1 MLSYTLLISLVAAS
15 LAGLIA
21 TLALYRDPYPLVHK
35 IFAAGMAIL
44 AVEAVLTGLSLW
56 AGGPEEMFSW
66 QKWRYL
72 ASAFLPVLWL
82 AFGLGYARADYRE
95 NLLRWKWTLGVILV
109 IPLILTVLYQDAL
122 FAGLPVWIPDTGWVI
137 PLGWAG
143 YTFNL
148 LLLVAYILILL
159 DLEKTLRGSRG
170 VMRWQIKF
178 TVLGLIA
185 LFGAR
190 IFTSSQNILYRSDNL
205 DLALV
210 NNGALIIAGVLIL
223 RSLFRTKFFS
233 AELYVSQKI
242 LYNSLTLL
250 IIGIY
255 FIAVSLL
262 AKLSTYWFLGRTLP
276 LQAFFLLVALVG
288 LTILIFSDRLRRKT
302 KLFISRNFHRPLYDY
317 RKEWIRF
324 TQETTAVRNVQDLCR
339 AVTGMISD
347 ILHFLSVTIWL
358 VDEAGGKL
366 ALGGST
372 AITQKEADSL
382 RTFEKAQ
389 KELIEAMAMEEDPV
403 DFDSTSTSWSINIPE
418 LERDFL
424 KAGRIRY
431 VVALRAG
438 ESLIGL
444 LTLDQRVADDL
455 LTLEDF
461 DLIKTIADQTSAGL
475 NQLRLAEKLQKT
487 REMEAF
493 QTMSAFFIHDLKNVA
508 SRLSLTMQNLPV
520 HFNSPEFRRDA
531 LQSIGQS
538 LDKINGLCSRLS
550 SLREK
555 LEVHLKEADLNEMV
569 QKTLAEFEGAL
580 QVRLIQDYTP
590 LPRIPMD
597 LEQISKV
604 LTNLVLNA
612 NEALT
617 PGNAGGEIRVAT
629 RCLNNWV
636 EFSVSDNGPG
646 MSREMMERSLFLPF
660 RTTKKQGMGI
670 GLFQSKMIVEAHHGH
685 IEVESVEGKGTTF
698 RVLLPTYNKRV

>member
-15 LAGLIA
+15 LAGLVA
-21 TLALYRDPYPLVHK
+21 ALALYRDPHPLVHK
-35 IFAAGMAIL
+35 VFAAGMAVL
-44 AVEAVLTGLSLW
+44 AVEAVLIGLSW
-56 AGGPEEMFSW
+56 GASGPQEMIAW

-72 ASAFLPVLWL
+72 VSAFLPVVWL
-82 AFGLGYARADYRE
+82 TFGLSYARADHRE
-95 NLLRWKWTLGVILV
+95 NLRRWKWTLGLILI
-109 IPLILTVLYQDAL
+109 IPLALTVLFRDAL
-122 FAGLPVWIPDTGWVI
+122 FSGLPVWIPDEGWVI

-148 LLLVAYILILL
+148 FLLIASILILL
-159 DLEKTLRGSRG
+159 DLEKTLRGSHG

-185 LFGAR
+185 LFAAR
-190 IFTSSQNILYRSDNL
+190 IFTVSQNILYRSEDL

-210 NNGALIIAGVLIL
+210 NSGASIVAGVLML

-233 AELYVSQKI
+233 AELYVSQNV

-255 FIAVSLL
+255 FIVVSLL
-262 AKLSTYWFLGRTLP
+262 AKLSTFWFRGRALP

-302 KLFISRNFHRPLYDY
+302 KLFISRNFQRPLYDY

-324 TQETTAVRNVQDLCR
+324 TQETTAVRNVQDLCQ
-339 AVTGMISD
+339 AVTRMVSD

-358 VDEAGGKL
+358 VDEAGERL
-366 ALGGST
+366 VLGGST
-372 AITQKEADSL
+372 AITRQEADFL
-382 RTFEKAQ
+382 RSFEKAQ
-389 KELIEAMAMEEDPV
+389 KELIEAMAMEVDPV
-403 DFDSTSTSWSINIPE
+403 DFGSISSSWSINIPE
-418 LERDFL
+418 LDRDFL
-424 KAGRIRY
+424 KAARIRY
-431 VVALRAG
+431 VVTLRAG
-438 ESLIGL
+438 ETLIGL
-444 LTLDQRVADDL
+444 LTLDQRVAEDL

-461 DLIKTIADQTSAGL
+461 DLLKTVADQTSAGL

-493 QTMSAFFIHDLKNVA
+493 QTMSTFFIHDLKNVA

-520 HFNSPEFRRDA
+520 HFNNPEFRQDA

-538 LDKINGLCSRLS
+538 LEKINGLCSRLS

-569 QKTLAEFEGAL
+569 KKTLAEFEGAL
-580 QVRLIQDYTP
+580 QARLIQDLTP
-590 LPRIPMD
+590 LPRIPLD

-612 NEALT
+612 SEALT
-617 PGNAGGEIRVAT
+617 PGTAGGEIRAAT

-636 EFSVSDNGPG
+636 EFSVSDNGQG
-646 MSREMMERSLFLPF
+646 MSREMMECSLFLPF
-660 RTTKKQGMGI
+660 KTTKKHGMGI
-670 GLFQSKMIVEAHHGH
+670 GLFQSKMIVEAHGGR
-685 IEVESVEGKGTTF
+685 IEVESEEGKGTTF
-698 RVLLPTYNKRV
+698 RVLLPTHKK

>member
-1 MLSYTLLISLVAAS
+1 MPLRFYRLYGWPSVSVTP
-15 LAGLIA
+15 GLIIG
-21 TLALYRDPYPLVHK
+21 K
-35 IFAAGMAIL
+35 ISC
-44 AVEAVLTGLSLW
+44 V
-56 AGGPEEMFSW
+56 
-66 QKWRYL
+66 
-72 ASAFLPVLWL
+72 
-82 AFGLGYARADYRE
+82 
-95 NLLRWKWTLGVILV
+95 WKWTLGLTLV
-109 IPLILTVLYQDAL
+109 IPLVLAGIYRDAL
-122 FAGLPVWIPDTGWVI
+122 FAGLPVWIPDDGWVI

-148 LLLVAYILILL
+148 FLLIAFILILL

-190 IFTSSQNILYRSDNL
+190 IFTISQNILYRSEDL

-210 NNGALIIAGVLIL
+210 NSGALIVAGVLML

-233 AELYVSQKI
+233 AELYVSQKV

-262 AKLSTYWFLGRTLP
+262 AKLSTFWFRGRALP

-302 KLFISRNFHRPLYDY
+302 KLFISRNFQRPLYDY

-324 TQETTAVRNVQDLCR
+324 THETTAVRNVQDLCQ
-339 AVTGMISD
+339 AVTRMVSD

-358 VDEAGGKL
+358 VDEAGGRL
-366 ALGGST
+366 VLGGST
-372 AITQKEADSL
+372 AITQQEADSL
-382 RTFEKAQ
+382 RSFERAQ
-389 KELIEAMAMEEDPV
+389 KELIEAMAMEMDPV
-403 DFDSTSTSWSINIPE
+403 DFDSTSSSWSINIPE
-418 LERDFL
+418 LDREFL
-424 KAGRIRY
+424 KAARIRY
-431 VVALRAG
+431 VVTLRAG
-438 ESLIGL
+438 ETLIGL
-444 LTLDQRVADDL
+444 LTLDQRVAEDL

-475 NQLRLAEKLQKT
+475 NQLRLSEKLQKT

-493 QTMSAFFIHDLKNVA
+493 QTMSTFFIHDLKNVA

-520 HFNSPEFRRDA
+520 HFDNPEFRRDA

-580 QVRLIQDYTP
+580 QASLIQDLTP
-590 LPRIPMD
+590 LPRISLD

-617 PGNAGGEIRVAT
+617 PGNSRWRDPGGH
-629 RCLNNWV
+629 
-636 EFSVSDNGPG
+636 S
-646 MSREMMERSLFLPF
+646 PF
-660 RTTKKQGMGI
+660 EQLG
-670 GLFQSKMIVEAHHGH
+670 
-685 IEVESVEGKGTTF
+685 
-698 RVLLPTYNKRV
+698 

>member
-1 MLSYTLLISLVAAS
+1 MLSYTLILSVVSAS
-15 LAGLIA
+15 LAGLVA
-21 TLALYRDPYPLVHK
+21 ALALYRDPHPLVHK
-35 IFAAGMAIL
+35 IFAAGMTVL
-44 AVEAVLTGLSLW
+44 AVEAVLVGLNWGAS
-56 AGGPEEMFSW
+56 GPEEIIVW

-72 ASAFLPVLWL
+72 VTAFLPAVWL
-82 AFGLGYARADYRE
+82 TFGLSYARADHRE
-95 NLLRWKWTLGVILV
+95 NLRRWKWILG
-109 IPLILTVLYQDAL
+109 LILIFPLVLTGLYRDAL
-122 FAGLPVWIPDTGWVI
+122 FAGLPVWIPDEGWVI

-148 LLLVAYILILL
+148 FLLIASILILL
-159 DLEKTLRGSRG
+159 DLEKTLRGSHG

-185 LFGAR
+185 LFAAR
-190 IFTSSQNILYRSDNL
+190 IFTISQNILYRSEDL

-210 NNGALIIAGVLIL
+210 NSGALIVAGVLML

-233 AELYVSQKI
+233 AELYVSQNV

-250 IIGIY
+250 IIGVY
-255 FIAVSLL
+255 FIVVSLL
-262 AKLSTYWFLGRTLP
+262 AKLSTFWFRGRALP

-302 KLFISRNFHRPLYDY
+302 KLFISRNFQRPLYDY

-324 TQETTAVRNVQDLCR
+324 TQETTAVRNVQDLCQ
-339 AVTGMISD
+339 AVTRMVSD

-358 VDEAGGKL
+358 VDEGGDRL
-366 ALGGST
+366 VLGGST
-372 AITQKEADSL
+372 AITRQEADSL
-382 RTFEKAQ
+382 RSFEKAQ
-389 KELIEAMAMEEDPV
+389 RELIEAMALQMDPV
-403 DFDSTSTSWSINIPE
+403 DFDSSSSSWSINIPE
-418 LERDFL
+418 LDRQFL
-424 KAGRIRY
+424 KAARIRY
-431 VVALRAG
+431 VVTLRAG
-438 ESLIGL
+438 ETLIGL
-444 LTLDQRVADDL
+444 LTLDQKVADDL

-493 QTMSAFFIHDLKNVA
+493 QTMSTFFIHDLKNVA

-520 HFNSPEFRRDA
+520 HFNNPEFRQDA

-538 LDKINGLCSRLS
+538 LEKINGLCSRLS
-550 SLREK
+550 SLRER

-569 QKTLAEFEGAL
+569 KKTLAEFEGAL
-580 QVRLIQDYTP
+580 QARLIQDLTQLPGIP
-590 LPRIPMD
+590 LD

-617 PGNAGGEIRVAT
+617 PGIAGGEIRVAT
-629 RCLNNWV
+629 RRLSNWV

-660 RTTKKQGMGI
+660 KTTKKQGMGI
-670 GLFQSKMIVEAHHGH
+670 GLFQSKMIVEAHGGR
-685 IEVESVEGKGTTF
+685 IEVESEEGKGTTF
-698 RVLLPTYNKRV
+698 RVLLPTYKK

>member
-1 MLSYTLLISLVAAS
+1 M
-15 LAGLIA
+15 
-21 TLALYRDPYPLVHK
+21 
-35 IFAAGMAIL
+35 
-44 AVEAVLTGLSLW
+44 
-56 AGGPEEMFSW
+56 
-66 QKWRYL
+66 
-72 ASAFLPVLWL
+72 
-82 AFGLGYARADYRE
+82 
-95 NLLRWKWTLGVILV
+95 
-109 IPLILTVLYQDAL
+109 
-122 FAGLPVWIPDTGWVI
+122 
-137 PLGWAG
+137 GWAG

-148 LLLVAYILILL
+148 FLLIACILILL

-190 IFTSSQNILYRSDNL
+190 IFTISQNILYRSEDL

-210 NNGALIIAGVLIL
+210 NSGALIVAGVLIL

-233 AELYVSQKI
+233 AELYVSQKV

-255 FIAVSLL
+255 FIVVSLL
-262 AKLSTYWFLGRTLP
+262 AKLSTYWFRGRALP

-302 KLFISRNFHRPLYDY
+302 KLFISRNFQRPLYDY

-324 TQETTAVRNVQDLCR
+324 TQETTAVRNVQDLCQ
-339 AVTGMISD
+339 AVTRMVSD

-358 VDEAGGKL
+358 VDEAGGRL
-366 ALGGST
+366 VLGGST
-372 AITQKEADSL
+372 AITQQEADSL
-382 RTFEKAQ
+382 RSFEKAQ
-389 KELIEAMAMEEDPV
+389 KELIEAMAMEMDPV

-418 LERDFL
+418 LDREFL
-424 KAGRIRY
+424 KAARIRY

-438 ESLIGL
+438 ETLIGL

-493 QTMSAFFIHDLKNVA
+493 QTMSTFFIHDLKNVA

-520 HFNSPEFRRDA
+520 HFDNPEFRQDA

-580 QVRLIQDYTP
+580 QARLIQDLTP
-590 LPRIPMD
+590 LPRIPLD

-617 PGNAGGEIRVAT
+617 PGNSRWRDPGGHSPFEQLGRVF
-629 RCLNNWV
+629 RKRQWSGHV
-636 EFSVSDNGPG
+636 PG
-646 MSREMMERSLFLPF
+646 NDGALPF
-660 RTTKKQGMGI
+660 PAFPDHQ
-670 GLFQSKMIVEAHHGH
+670 EARHGH
-685 IEVESVEGKGTTF
+685 RPFSEQDDSRSPPRPHRGGKRGGKGDD
-698 RVLLPTYNKRV
+698 VQGVVADL

>member
-1 MLSYTLLISLVAAS
+1 M
-15 LAGLIA
+15 
-21 TLALYRDPYPLVHK
+21 
-35 IFAAGMAIL
+35 
-44 AVEAVLTGLSLW
+44 
-56 AGGPEEMFSW
+56 
-66 QKWRYL
+66 
-72 ASAFLPVLWL
+72 
-82 AFGLGYARADYRE
+82 
-95 NLLRWKWTLGVILV
+95 
-109 IPLILTVLYQDAL
+109 
-122 FAGLPVWIPDTGWVI
+122 
-137 PLGWAG
+137 
-143 YTFNL
+143 
-148 LLLVAYILILL
+148 
-159 DLEKTLRGSRG
+159 
-170 VMRWQIKF
+170 
-178 TVLGLIA
+178 
-185 LFGAR
+185 
-190 IFTSSQNILYRSDNL
+190 
-205 DLALV
+205 ALV

-262 AKLSTYWFLGRTLP
+262 AKLSTYWFLGRALP

-302 KLFISRNFHRPLYDY
+302 KLFISRNFQRPLYDY

-324 TQETTAVRNVQDLCR
+324 TQETTAVRNVQDLCQ
-339 AVTGMISD
+339 AVTRMVSD

-358 VDEAGGKL
+358 VDEAGGRL
-366 ALGGST
+366 VLGGST
-372 AITQKEADSL
+372 AITQQEADSL
-382 RTFEKAQ
+382 RPFEKAQ
-389 KELIEAMAMEEDPV
+389 KELIEAMAMEMDPV
-403 DFDSTSTSWSINIPE
+403 DFDSTSTSWSINLPE
-418 LERDFL
+418 LDRDFL

-493 QTMSAFFIHDLKNVA
+493 QTMSTFFIHDLKNVA

-520 HFNSPEFRRDA
+520 HFNNPEFRRDA

-580 QVRLIQDYTP
+580 QARLIQDYTP

-617 PGNAGGEIRVAT
+617 PGNAEGEIRVAT
-629 RCLNNWV
+629 RRLNNWV
-636 EFSVSDNGPG
+636 EFSVSDNGSG

-670 GLFQSKMIVEAHHGH
+670 GLFQSKMIVEAHHGR
-685 IEVESVEGKGTTF
+685 IEVESMEGKGTTF
-698 RVLLPTYNKRV
+698 RVLLPTYNK